1 VALKAAEVCGAI
13 IGSSVPRGS
22 GDRIRAATG
31 RSCGKAADEI
41 GVCRDESRCFVAYLR
56 DTTRE
61 ESPMNAPR
69 QPRTNSSTEY
79 KDAVFGVV
87 ALLLGVLVAALSV
100 FALLMWL
107 DARDNNN
114 SSSRTATTMPGMD
127 ASGSAN
133 LGALTSYADA
143 APANADELA
152 TAHKPYP
159 AELPAPY
166 PGAVADVHLI
176 LTDRTVDIAPGVTY
190 SAWAWAGGAPGP
202 IIHVRQG
209 QLVKIT
215 LTNNGAI
222 PHSVD
227 FHAARIAPNRAFADV
242 FPGKSVS
249 YTFRA
254 NDPGVFMYHC
264 GTKPVLMHIANGMYG
279 AIVVEPKPGVLPKAD
294 KNYVLVASEWY
305 LDSDGLGKPA
315 SFNMAKAHAR
325 QPDWMTFNGYAGQYV
340 KHPLTAKP
348 GELVRF
354 WVVDAGP
361 SLDTDFHI
369 VGTILNTAYAFG
381 DMDPADALHNVQT
394 VTVPAGG
401 GGVFD
406 VKIDEPGLYPFVS
419 HAFAAVDQGQ
429 VGLLNVGN
437 VKGTMTH

>member
-1 VALKAAEVCGAI
+1 M
-13 IGSSVPRGS
+13 SSGPYV
-22 GDRIRAATG
+22 TKQH
-31 RSCGKAADEI
+31 RSSETVG
-41 GVCRDESRCFVAYLR
+41 
-56 DTTRE
+56 
-61 ESPMNAPR
+61 
-69 QPRTNSSTEY
+69 Y
-79 KDAVFGVV
+79 KDALLGVV
-87 ALLLGVLVAALSV
+87 SLLLGLLVAVLGF
-100 FALLMWL
+100 FAVMMWL
-107 DARDNNN
+107 DARNARDDARHAAAKAGTASASTPGVDV
-114 SSSRTATTMPGMD
+114 SST
-127 ASGSAN
+127 AN
-133 LGALTSYADA
+133 LGSLTSFAAA
-143 APANADELA
+143 APANADALA
-152 TAHKPYP
+152 AAHKAYP
-159 AELPAPY
+159 ATLPAAPAG
-166 PGAVADVHLI
+166 PVANVHLV
-176 LTDRTVDIAPGVTY
+176 LTDLTVQIAPGIKY
-190 SAWAWAGGAPGP
+190 AAWAWAGGAPGP
-202 IIHVRQG
+202 VIHVRQG

-215 LTNNGAI
+215 LTNKGAI
-222 PHSVD
+222 PHSID
-227 FHAARIAPNRAFADV
+227 FHAARIAPDKAFGDV
-242 FPGKSVS
+242 MPGKSVS

-294 KNYVLVASEWY
+294 KNYVLVSSEWY
-305 LDSDGLGKPA
+305 LGSDGLKKPA
-315 SFNMAKAHAR
+315 RFNMAKAHAR

-381 DMDPADALHNVQT
+381 DMNPADALHNVQT

-406 VKIDEPGLYPFVS
+406 VKIDQPGLYPFVS

-437 VKGTMTH
+437 VKGR